1 MNILEDME
9 VFGDIATQLN
19 NLDIF
24 GQMTVLCMLID
35 TVAGRQGMK
44 GSEMIQ
50 EIMPILQSV
59 NDEYGVMR

>member
-35 TVAGRQGMK
+35 TVAGKQGMK
-44 GSEMIQ
+44 A
-50 EIMPILQSV
+50 V
-59 NDEYGVMR
+59 R